1 MTGAVSVRNRS
12 WRRAGAL
19 WTAGACVGLVGGY
32 ATLVVDPGLIIPDLL
47 VVLALALARPRLLG
61 VVGAIVGHGLV
72 WSWLLATTQVNCNS
86 LLLPGEA
93 PCSVALPFQSAYYGG
108 PLAWP
113 KVPGWWFPLLLA
125 GALALLLAGLALTA
139 ITARRAPNRS
149 LPPAAR

>member
-19 WTAGACVGLVGGY
+19 WIAGAWVGLVGGY
-32 ATLVVDPGLIIPDLL
+32 ATLVVDPGLIIPELL

-72 WSWLLATTQVNCNS
+72 WSWVLATTQVNCYS

-93 PCSVALPFQSAYYGG
+93 PCRVTLPFQSAYYGG

-113 KVPGWWFPLLLA
+113 KEPGWWFPLLLA
-125 GALALLLAGLALTA
+125 VALALLLAGLAVTA
-139 ITARRAPNRS
+139 ITTLRAPNRS

>member
-19 WTAGACVGLVGGY
+19 WIAGLVVGLVGGY
-32 ATLVVDPGLIIPDLL
+32 ATLVADPVLVVPELL

-61 VVGAIVGHGLV
+61 VAGAIVGHGLM
-72 WSWLLATTQVNCNS
+72 WSWLLATTSVNCYS
-86 LLLPGEA
+86 LLIPGEA
-93 PCSVALPFQSAYYGG
+93 PCSVTLPFQSAYYGG

-125 GALALLLAGLALTA
+125 LALALVLAGLVLTA
-139 ITARRAPNRS
+139 KRARSAS
-149 LPPAAR
+149 AQA

>member
-1 MTGAVSVRNRS
+1 MTGGASVRSRS

-86 LLLPGEA
+86 RLLPGEA
-93 PCSVALPFQSAYYGG
+93 PCSSTLPFQSAYYGG

-113 KVPGWWFPLLLA
+113 KYPGWFFPLLLA
-125 GALALLLAGLALTA
+125 GALALVLAGLVLTA
-139 ITARRAPNRS
+139 NRARSAS
-149 LPPAAR
+149 AQA

>member
-19 WTAGACVGLVGGY
+19 WIAGAWVGLVGGY

-61 VVGAIVGHGLV
+61 VVGATVGHGLV

-93 PCSVALPFQSAYYGG
+93 PCSSTLPFQSADYGG
-108 PLAWP
+108 PLA
-113 KVPGWWFPLLLA
+113 
-125 GALALLLAGLALTA
+125 
-139 ITARRAPNRS
+139 
-149 LPPAAR
+149 

>member
-19 WTAGACVGLVGGY
+19 WIAGAWVGLVGGY

-47 VVLALALARPRLLG
+47 VVLALALARPRLG
-61 VVGAIVGHGLV
+61 VVGAIVGHGVV

-86 LLLPGEA
+86 RLLPGEA
-93 PCSVALPFQSAYYGG
+93 PCSVTLPFQSAYYGG

-113 KVPGWWFPLLLA
+113 KEPGWWFPLLLA
-125 GALALLLAGLALTA
+125 VALALLLAGLALTA
-139 ITARRAPNRS
+139 ITARRVPNRS
-149 LPPAAR
+149 LPAA

>member
-1 MTGAVSVRNRS
+1 MTDAVGVRNRS

-19 WTAGACVGLVGGY
+19 WIAGAWVGLVGGY

-47 VVLALALARPRLLG
+47 VVLAVALARPRLLG
-61 VVGAIVGHGLV
+61 VFGAIVGHGLV

-93 PCSVALPFQSAYYGG
+93 PCSATLPFQPAYYGG

-113 KVPGWWFPLLLA
+113 KEPGPWFPLLLF

-139 ITARRAPNRS
+139 ITARRAPNQS
-149 LPPAAR
+149 LPAAR